1 LLGPPLACFF
11 AEERGDS
18 VMKTRNTFFAVAAL
32 SATGVVALSASAQAR
47 CMGHECQGPIVGTH
61 VNTSYRYNTVHPV
74 QNVTR
79 YRDVYRSYP
88 VVNVNRVVSV
98 TRVQPV
104 VHVNRVTRVHN
115 HTAVL
120 NETERSSRM
129 ESMPAR
135 MVTSAKTIQMGGNIP
150 APRVN
155 TVYRY
160 NTVQQVHN
168 VTQYNDVHHT
178 QYVKNI
184 HRIVDVTRVEPVI
197 HTNVV
202 TRIHDRPVFSVRN
215 EYVHQTM
222 MLPTRTS
229 TTSRVMHMGS
239 MGQRI

>member
-1 LLGPPLACFF
+1 
-11 AEERGDS
+11 
-18 VMKTRNTFFAVAAL
+18 MMTKRNIVFAVAAL
-32 SATGVVALSASAQAR
+32 SATGVLALSASAQAR
-47 CMGHECQGPIVGTH
+47 CMGRECGPVVGTN
-61 VNTSYRYNTVHPV
+61 VSTSYHYNTVHPV

-88 VVNVNRVVSV
+88 VVNVNRIVSV

-115 HTAVL
+115 HTAML
-120 NETERSSRM
+120 NETERSSRT

-135 MVTSAKTIQMGGNIP
+135 MVMSAKTMQMGGNIP

-168 VTQYNDVHHT
+168 VTQYNDVNRT
-178 QYVKNI
+178 QYVRNI
-184 HRIVDVTRVEPVI
+184 HHIVDVTRVEPVI
-197 HTNVV
+197 HTNIV

-215 EYVHQTM
+215 EYVHQTT
-222 MLPTRTS
+222 MLPSRTS
-229 TTSRVMHMGS
+229 MTSRVMHMGS
-239 MGQRI
+239 PMGQRI

>member
-1 LLGPPLACFF
+1 MMTKRNIVF
-11 AEERGDS
+11 AI
-18 VMKTRNTFFAVAAL
+18 AAL
-32 SATGVVALSASAQAR
+32 SATGVLALSASAQAR
-47 CMGHECQGPIVGTH
+47 CMGSACGPVVGTN
-61 VNTSYRYNTVHPV
+61 VSTSYHYNTVHPV

-88 VVNVNRVVSV
+88 VVNVNRIVNV

-104 VHVNRVTRVHN
+104 THVNRVTRVHT

-135 MVTSAKTIQMGGNIP
+135 MVTSAKTMQMGGNIP

-168 VTQYNDVHHT
+168 VTQYNDVNRT
-178 QYVKNI
+178 QYVRNI
-184 HRIVDVTRVEPVI
+184 HHIIDVTRVQPVI
-197 HTNVV
+197 HTNIV

-215 EYVHQTM
+215 EYVHQTT
-222 MLPTRTS
+222 MLPSRT
-229 TTSRVMHMGS
+229 TMTSRVMHTGSS